1 MLNSRSNVSLFAAGL
16 FGAALALAS
25 TQALSACKSAQDP
38 SSKSSAEAKEE
49 GEEGEEGDEEEAID
63 VAKLPEP
70 VRASATK
77 QFGKLEGCKASSES
91 EHGAKIY
98 EIVGKGG
105 DGLELTLTVTST
117 GTVMEV
123 ERETKADALPGEV
136 RATLA
141 KSYGDAT
148 VKKAELV
155 EERFY
160 EMHLTRGDKR
170 LEVKVTATGHVMEGK
185 E

>member
-1 MLNSRSNVSLFAAGL
+1 MINSRPNVSLVAAGL

-38 SSKSSAEAKEE
+38 SSKSSVESKEE
-49 GEEGEEGDEEEAID
+49 DEEGEEGDEEESVD
-63 VAKLPEP
+63 LAKLPEP
-70 VRASATK
+70 VRAAAEK
-77 QFGKLEGCKASSES
+77 QFGKLDGCKASSES

-98 EIVGKGG
+98 EVVGKGG
-105 DGLELTLTVTST
+105 DGMYMSLNITSS
-117 GTVMEV
+117 GLVFEI

-136 RATLA
+136 RATLS
-141 KSYGDAT
+141 KEFGGAT
-148 VKKAELV
+148 MKKADVV

-160 EMHLTRGDKR
+160 EVQMSKADKKF
-170 LEVKVTATGHVMEGK
+170 EVKLSATGRVMKGK